1 MTYIQKKLPDIKEV
15 TRKTDFNKETTA
27 KSIDKNRGTWYNAF
41 VEGVRIIMLR
51 DKASV
56 FRNIYRG
63 EGVQPVLQRY
73 INIVD

>member
-1 MTYIQKKLPDIKEV
+1 MHTLFALEDIYGLKIDKLDDEV
-15 TRKTDFNKETTA
+15 CIRL
-27 KSIDKNRGTWYNAF
+27 DKNRGTWNNAF